1 MKTRSTVLALLAS
14 LSLVAT
20 SASAAVLDETGYTRS
35 IDLEVSGYTG
45 SSTLSGF
52 PVLVR
57 LGPTVGGFRYADFAS
72 PDGGDLVFTD
82 ANGNVIPHEIDTWN
96 TNGESLVW
104 VKLPSMAKN
113 TSFCAYWGRMPDAAN
128 DPTAVW
134 SGYVGVWHMGEDSG
148 NAIDATGHGYNGV
161 PSGDL
166 ASGMVAYED
175 GAVGRAR
182 VNQNQFDGKAYLTLA
197 NSGSIALGTK
207 FHVSGWVMV
216 NGVQNNGPRF
226 VSRKAVYTD
235 TNGWECEFYKT
246 PTAMKIRGASNSTV
260 HQPTIPNIAEA
271 WCFLSIVYNGTTATV
286 YTNGVKSSSGS
297 ITAASDN
304 SRAISFGCDSDG
316 DETSLNGRYDEIRI
330 AKTVPTADW
339 ALAEYR
345 SMAVADFV
353 KAQPVA
359 NLAEPRMFHVDAANG
374 DDEADGLSWDT
385 PLATIQRAIDLACT
399 GDEIL
404 VADGTYA
411 PIASDNLG
419 VTIRSIN
426 GAAATIID
434 GGGTNRCAS
443 LGVDTNDV
451 VKTTLVGFTLRNG
464 RNMHGTG
471 AKGGI
476 VKDCIVTDNYA
487 GRDYNLDF
495 KGFGGGLFGCIATGC
510 VVSNNAA
517 SNHGGGAYVSVLSR
531 CVLSGNVAAD
541 DGGGACSSE
550 LSDCLI
556 IGNEA
561 SNSPGGNSGG
571 GARSCQLFRC
581 TLSDNRAGPG
591 REGYWGS
598 AGVDSCTL
606 SGCIVYGNTLIT
618 GESSDVYNSTA
629 TYSCFGS
636 SVSGTGNIVADPLFV
651 DAANG
656 DYRLQ
661 SGSPC
666 IDSGSNAGVTWQFLD
681 VAGVHRKIGASVDMG
696 CHEYSTHYA
705 PTTLFVDG
713 TTGDD
718 TNDGLSWSSAKATI
732 QNALNWSIDN
742 DTILVADGRYVG
754 MGNNGAVNNEDRS
767 RRVTIQSVNGP
778 EKTFIDGE
786 GVRRC
791 AKLSTS
797 LDARTNQCVATLSG
811 FTLTNGC
818 HDTCSGV
825 SHGVVENCVIAGC
838 VSRKGTTSGSDDS
851 GAASQCVLRN
861 CLIRG
866 NTSLNE
872 NGSNVAAGANK
883 SELYNCTVVG
893 NVAAAGTPAGGLY
906 DCTAY
911 NSIIVGNTVGGIAAD
926 VAECALT
933 NCCLTSLQRGRGNIV
948 AFPEFADEANGDF
961 RLSLDSPCIDAGA
974 DEYAVGDSDL
984 WGNPRI
990 QGAHVD
996 MGAYEAGSA
1005 SWLRVEDMDV
1015 TYNGA
1020 SNALAVTAS
1029 FPGAEATLLYAIS
1042 AEGPFTAETPA
1053 FLDAGTHTVWVTAS
1067 APGYPSVTNSAT
1079 VTVRKKAVDSSMMC
1093 VIPDQVWD
1101 GTPKTPAVHIRDG
1114 WPDILGP
1121 ENYTVEYLDNTDVG
1135 TAGVRIT
1142 GRNNYEGSFVY
1153 PFAIEEPDDTRFLVI
1168 DLSGGTAAE
1177 TYPVSSLGDVPAGGW
1192 TDEYKTTKLVLR
1204 KVREGSFWMGSPNE
1218 AIEHH
1223 VTLTRDFYVGVFET
1237 TQKQWELVMGTT
1249 PSDMVGETHPVEM
1262 VSYNMLRGAS
1272 AGAAFPANNEV
1283 DASSFLGILRAKTGL
1298 DALDL
1303 PTEAQWEYA
1312 CRAGTES
1319 ALNSGKELE
1328 TGNANSANLAEVG
1341 RYEGNK
1347 ADETHTVV
1355 GSYLPNRWGL
1365 YDMHGNVCEWCLDW
1379 WDSNLGGGINPKGSS
1394 SGSSRVLRGGS
1405 WYRNASYC
1413 ASSSLSEYVSP
1424 SSEFSNIGF
1433 RLFCAEPEPTDT
1445 VWYVDAEHGDDENT
1459 GRSWDEAVRTIQ
1471 NAADRSV
1478 AGNTVVVT
1486 NGIYEPFTAMNLD
1499 IVIRSV
1505 EGAENTIIDGGGTNR
1520 CATLGSNTNDV
1531 VKTTL
1536 IGFTLKNGSVEA
1548 ADGYGGGARG
1558 GILKRC
1564 LIKENHSAQYGGGLA
1579 DSIVQN
1585 SIIVNNLADDDGGGA
1600 WMCVLADSLVGNNR
1614 ADNCGGTLSGGG
1626 IYYSIAHRCTIV
1638 ENQAVYGTSSQPGG
1652 AGADR
1657 SVLVSCILFGNTYTT
1672 GASSDV
1678 YECTATYSCFGTTV
1692 SGTGNIV
1699 ADPLFVDAANGDYR
1713 LQAGSPCIDVGQLT
1727 NEAKMGTDLD
1737 GHSRWIGVGTDI
1749 GCYEWGTHYASTTQ
1763 YVAQATGNDT
1773 NDGLSWNTAK
1783 ATIQNAIDWAADG
1796 DEIVVADGIYMEN
1809 AENAC
1814 SIVNRKNAHL
1824 NIRSVNGPETA
1835 IIDGGG
1841 LRRCIQMAARDP
1853 SDPLTSFEY
1862 ELRSNY
1868 GTIDGFTIRN
1878 GYTPS
1883 WGGAAAVA
1891 ATLKNCILTGNVSHT
1906 SGVAH
1911 GSRLE
1916 NCLIVGNESWNDSH
1930 EEISSSAAT
1939 LSCLVNC
1946 TIVANTNMTSLG
1958 ACAVAKSSVTNCI
1971 IVGNVVVNSPL
1982 ANEVDEASC
1991 DVWYTCADTATAGT
2005 GNILVAD
2012 PLFRDAANGDYRIR
2026 AVSPCVDAGD
2036 SASTA
2041 GETDL
2046 AGNSRVAHGAVDMG
2060 CYEYRPGVPVITPP
2074 DGTEFGKSTQ
2084 TVMLTC
2090 DDPDATI
2097 YSTTDGSTP
2106 TAESPSRVKFSIRE
2120 TTTVKAVA
2128 VVLGDWASEVATATI
2143 VRVYVVGAPDGLTA
2157 EEAAGGIALDWSAVD
2172 GAASYRV
2179 YRGPSPDI
2187 AAALLLG
2194 STDGTA
2200 WTDATVEAG
2209 QAYYYFVVSENIAGV
2224 SEAGVP
2230 AIGTTLGLPTAVNM
2244 PRLVFTTSAGC
2255 PWTAESTAAAAD
2267 GVHDANSGTPD
2278 DEAESW
2284 LETTVSGAGRITFQW
2299 RVSCEQDD
2307 SGERDWDHLVFLV
2320 DGVEKARIDGET
2332 GWTEA
2337 AFDVSGAGTHT
2348 LRWKYVKDIAMAD
2361 GEDCGW
2367 LDCVDW
2373 RPTAALGDWEAWID
2387 LHGLASPSG
2396 YEALKPMPSGKG
2408 DTLYDE
2414 FVAGLNPLD
2423 PLSRFLASIRME
2435 ADEPIVTPLPD
2446 LGSARTYRILGKR
2459 TLDPTEDWT
2468 DVTDIPD
2475 LDTAG
2480 YRFFKVTVQMKE

>member
-1 MKTRSTVLALLAS
+1 MKTHAILFAFLSVLS
-14 LSLVAT
+14 T
-20 SASAAVLDETGYTRS
+20 SAATIDATGYTRS
-35 IDLEVSGYTG
+35 IDLSVAGYTG
-45 SSTLSGF
+45 NSTLSGF

-57 LGPTVGGFRYADFAS
+57 FGPSVAGFRYTDFAS

-104 VKLPSMAKN
+104 VKLPSMAKS
-113 TSFCAYWGRMPDAAN
+113 TSFRAYWGRMPDAAN

-226 VSRKAVYTD
+226 VSRKAVFTD

-260 HQPTIPNIAEA
+260 LQPTIPNIAEA

-339 ALAEYR
+339 ALAEFR

-359 NLAEPRMFHVDAANG
+359 NLAEPRTFHVDAVNG
-374 DDEADGLSWDT
+374 DDAANGLSWDT
-385 PLATIQRAIDLACT
+385 SFATIQRAIDLACT

-411 PIASDNLG
+411 PIVSGNLG

-426 GAAATIID
+426 GAATTIID
-434 GGGTNRCAS
+434 GGGTNQCAS
-443 LGVDTNDV
+443 LGNATNDV
-451 VKTTLVGFTLRNG
+451 VKTTLVGFTLQNG
-464 RNMHGTG
+464 FANIGGG
-471 AKGGI
+471 AKGGLL
-476 VKDCIVTDNYA
+476 KE
-487 GRDYNLDF
+487 
-495 KGFGGGLFGCIATGC
+495 C
-510 VVSNNAA
+510 VMQNNVSTNEY
-517 SNHGGGAYVSVLSR
+517 SQFCGGGAVHAVLHR
-531 CVLSGNVAAD
+531 CIVQNNICKD
-541 DGGGACSSE
+541 DGGGVSGCE
-550 LSDCLI
+550 LYDCLI
-556 IGNEA
+556 TGNLCENIG
-561 SNSPGGNSGG
+561 GG
-571 GARSCQLFRC
+571 GAGGGVDSSTAFRC
-581 TLSDNRAGPG
+581 TIVGNSAIKDTSNKGPG
-591 REGYWGS
+591 G
-598 AGVDSCTL
+598 AGVSQSVL
-606 SGCIVYGNTLIT
+606 VGCIVWGNTYT
-618 GESSDVYNSTA
+618 DGSSDEPFASTA
-629 TYSCFGS
+629 AYSCFGS
-636 SVSGTGNIVADPLFV
+636 SASGTGNIVADPLFV

-661 SGSPC
+661 AGSPC
-666 IDSGSNAGVTWQFLD
+666 IDKGSNSGVTWQSVD
-681 VAGVHRKIGASVDMG
+681 VAGVHRKIGDSVDMG
-696 CHEYSTHYA
+696 CHEYTTHYE
-705 PTTLFVDG
+705 PTTLYVDG

-732 QNALNWSIDN
+732 QNALKWTIDG

-754 MGNNGAVNNEDRS
+754 TGSCVIDNEYLGRV
-767 RRVTIQSVNGP
+767 VTIRSANGP
-778 EKTFIDGE
+778 EKTIIDGE
-786 GVRRC
+786 GGRRC
-791 AKLSTS
+791 AKLSATIDPLS
-797 LDARTNQCVATLSG
+797 DTRVATLIG
-811 FTLTNGC
+811 FTLTNGW
-818 HDTCSGV
+818 HNTCSGV
-825 SHGVVENCVIAGC
+825 SHGVVENCVIVGC
-838 VSRKGTTSGSDDS
+838 VSQKGTVATSDDS
-851 GAASQCVLRN
+851 GAASRCLLRN

-872 NGSNVAAGANK
+872 NGSSIAAGAIK
-883 SELYNCTVVG
+883 SILSNCTVVD
-893 NVAAAGTPAGGLY
+893 NAAVSGTPAGGLY

-948 AFPEFADEANGDF
+948 AFPEFADEANGDY

-974 DEYAVGDSDL
+974 DEYADGDSDL

-1020 SNALAVTAS
+1020 SNTLAVTAS
-1029 FPGAEATLLYAIS
+1029 FPGAEATLLYALS
-1042 AEGPFTAETPA
+1042 AEGPFTAEAPA
-1053 FLDAGTHTVWVTAS
+1053 FKDAGTHTVWVTAS

-1079 VTVRKKAVDSSMMC
+1079 VTVRRKAVDSSMMC

-1114 WPDILGP
+1114 WPDILGA
-1121 ENYTVEYLDNTDVG
+1121 ENYTVEYLDNVDVG
-1135 TAGVRIT
+1135 MAGVRIT

-1177 TYPVSSLGDVPAGGW
+1177 TYPVSYLADVPAGGW

-1204 KVREGSFWMGSPNE
+1204 KVREGSFMMGNPNE
-1218 AIEHH
+1218 AVDNH
-1223 VTLTRDFYVGVFET
+1223 VTLTRDFYVGVFEV
-1237 TQKQWELVMGTT
+1237 TQKQWELVMGAN
-1249 PSDMVGETHPVEM
+1249 PSDVLSDTHPVEM
-1262 VSYNMLRGAS
+1262 VSYNMVRGAN
-1272 AGAAFPANNEV
+1272 AGAAFPANNAV
-1283 DASSFLGILRAKTGL
+1283 DATSFLGVLRTKTGF
-1298 DALDL
+1298 DGFDL

-1312 CRAGTES
+1312 CRAGTET
-1319 ALNSGKELE
+1319 ALNSGKELVAKE
-1328 TGNANSANLAEVG
+1328 ELSANLAEVA
-1341 RYEGNK
+1341 RYKMNCGSEESDIHH
-1347 ADETHTVV
+1347 AVV
-1355 GSYLPNRWGL
+1355 GSYIPNRLGL
-1365 YDMHGNVCEWCLDW
+1365 YDMHGNVWEWCLDW
-1379 WDSNLGGGINPKGSS
+1379 YISDLSIGTNPKGAS
-1394 SGSSRVLRGGS
+1394 SGSQRVQRGGS
-1405 WYRNASYC
+1405 WYTSAYSCTSLARGRNYPSNESY
-1413 ASSSLSEYVSP
+1413 
-1424 SSEFSNIGF
+1424 NHGF
-1433 RLFCAEPEPTDT
+1433 RLVFAEPEPADT
-1445 VWYVDAEHGDDENT
+1445 VWHVDAERGSDENT

-1478 AGNTVVVT
+1478 VGNTVVVT
-1486 NGIYEPFTAMNLD
+1486 NGVYEPFTAMNLG

-1520 CATLGSNTNDV
+1520 CATLGNATNDV
-1531 VKTTL
+1531 VKTML
-1536 IGFTLKNGSVEA
+1536 VGFTLRNGKHSTGPLDFGGGAWGGVLENCVFSNNWA
-1548 ADGYGGGARG
+1548 VAGGGARSSV
-1558 GILKRC
+1558 LVRC
-1564 LIKENHSAQYGGGLA
+1564 VL
-1579 DSIVQN
+1579 D
-1585 SIIVNNLADDDGGGA
+1585 NNVARDDGAGA
-1600 WMCVLADSLVGNNR
+1600 YQCELINCLVANNI
-1614 ADNCGGTLSGGG
+1614 ANNSGSGQSGGG
-1626 IYYSIAHRCTIV
+1626 ICQSHADRCTIADNRSV
-1638 ENQAVYGTSSQPGG
+1638 LGTSAKPGG
-1652 AGADR
+1652 AGADA
-1657 SVLVSCILFGNTYTT
+1657 SVLSSCIVYGNTYTT
-1672 GASSDV
+1672 GAVSDT
-1678 YECTATYSCFGTTV
+1678 YNCTATYSCFGSSV

-1713 LQAGSPCIDVGQLT
+1713 LQAGSPCIEAGRGQGALI
-1727 NEAKMGTDLD
+1727 GQPDLD
-1737 GHSRWIGVGTDI
+1737 GNPRWQGVVADM
-1749 GCYEWGTHYASTTQ
+1749 GCYEWGTHYAATTQ
-1763 YVAQATGNDT
+1763 YVDQATGNDA
-1773 NDGLSWNTAK
+1773 NDGLSWETAK
-1783 ATIQNAIDWAADG
+1783 KTIQSA
-1796 DEIVVADGIYMEN
+1796 
-1809 AENAC
+1809 
-1814 SIVNRKNAHL
+1814 VNW
-1824 NIRSVNGPETA
+1824 
-1835 IIDGGG
+1835 IIDGDTILVKPGLYAEECNNIGG
-1841 LRRCIQMAARDP
+1841 VYNRHGDNA
-1853 SDPLTSFEY
+1853 
-1862 ELRSNY
+1862 
-1868 GTIDGFTIRN
+1868 TIRSTEGPRCTVISGN
-1878 GYTPS
+1878 GQRRVLKGTASETQNNWTNHVLKVEGFAICNGFHAGP
-1883 WGGAAAVA
+1883 GGVAWTLLSNCIVSNNVATGSGAVA
-1891 ATLKNCILTGNVSHT
+1891 TC
-1906 SGVAH
+1906 
-1911 GSRLE
+1911 SRFK
-1916 NCLIVGNESWNDSH
+1916 NCLIVNNTANNQNATAKGLILDQSEAVNCTFVGNAGNTTGGAAGMER
-1930 EEISSSAAT
+1930 SS
-1939 LSCLVNC
+1939 LVNC
-1946 TIVANTNMTSLG
+1946 LVFGNNFGDVFLDDG
-1958 ACAVAKSSVTNCI
+1958 ESSATYTAADSAL
-1971 IVGNVVVNSPL
+1971 VG
-1982 ANEVDEASC
+1982 E
-1991 DVWYTCADTATAGT
+1991 
-2005 GNILVAD
+2005 GNLLVAD
-2012 PLFRDAANGDYRIR
+2012 PLFRDASNGDYRLR

-2036 SASTA
+2036 SASAA

-2046 AGNSRVAHGAVDMG
+2046 AGNPRVAHGAVDMG

-2084 TVMLTC
+2084 TVLLTC

-2097 YSTTDGSTP
+2097 HCTTDGTTP
-2106 TAESPSRVKFSIRE
+2106 TAESPSRVKFSIRD

-2128 VVLGDWASEVATATI
+2128 VVLGDWASEVASATI
-2143 VRVYVVGAPDGLTA
+2143 IRIYVAGAPEGLTA
-2157 EEAAGGIALDWSAVD
+2157 EESAGGIALDWSAVE
-2172 GAASYRV
+2172 GAASYRI

-2187 AAALLLG
+2187 AAATLLG
-2194 STDGTA
+2194 STEELS
-2200 WTDATVEAG
+2200 WTDTTVEAG

-2230 AIGTTLGLPTAVNM
+2230 AIGSTLGLPTAVNM
-2244 PRLVFTTSAGC
+2244 PRLVFTTGAGC
-2255 PWTAESTAAAAD
+2255 PWTAEMAATAAD
-2267 GVHDANSGTPD
+2267 GVHDARSGTPD

-2284 LETTVSGAGRITFQW
+2284 LETTVSGAGRITFKW
-2299 RVSCEQDD
+2299 RVSCELDD

-2337 AFDVSGAGTHT
+2337 SFDVVGAGTHT
-2348 LRWKYVKDIAMAD
+2348 LRWEYVKDIAMAD

-2373 RPTAALGDWEAWID
+2373 RPTATLGDWEAWIN

-2423 PLSRFLASIRME
+2423 SLSRFMAEIRME
-2435 ADEPIVTPLPD
+2435 DDAPVVTWTPD
-2446 LGSARTYRILGKR
+2446 LNEGGTKEERVYVVEGQAHLG
-2459 TLDPTEDWT
+2459 DGWGPTN
-2468 DVTDIPD
+2468 
-2475 LDTAG
+2475 AAS
-2480 YRFFKVTVQMKE
+2480 RFFRVKVAMPEE